1 MRMRRE
7 KREKDDTR
15 RSERFRKKR
24 TRETFEKVSHF
35 QTFTFQAC
43 GLRPVNTQI
52 IREQPGRQPRCA
64 NEAESMNINRKR
76 LRPVNTRI
84 MRKQPGRQPLC
95 LGAA

>member
-43 GLRPVNTQI
+43 GLRPVNSQI
-52 IREQPGRQPRCA
+52 IRKQPGRQPRCV
-64 NEAESMNINRKR
+64 NEAESMNIDRKNAR
-76 LRPVNTRI
+76 RESSLVDNH
-84 MRKQPGRQPLC
+84 
-95 LGAA
+95 GARVRHSSPNIK

>member
-43 GLRPVNTQI
+43 GLRPVNTRIIREQPSRQPRCANKAESMNINRKRLHPVNTQI

-64 NEAESMNINRKR
+64 RA
-76 LRPVNTRI
+76 V
-84 MRKQPGRQPLC
+84 
-95 LGAA
+95 